1 MAKNDPDY
9 REIIE
14 TASKNGDAFG
24 VKDMPASVL
33 EGRLGEICLSRMKMF
48 PLAYAWPALLT
59 VASTMIDPSQ
69 RARSNLYCA
78 LVGDVHTGKSQA
90 VEHAT
95 QILGCAEPTLMK
107 LFSGSAEQLIRKTS
121 DAKGM
126 ARLFAPDE
134 LGHLF
139 EKMRIERSSFSFV
152 LNRAYYDDRFEV
164 LMGKKERAVFDC
176 RMSLLGGI
184 VEEKFQELF
193 DASAT
198 GGLYDRFIFGLCPT
212 GFRYDYFPFEGEP
225 EQIDPVA
232 VWIDKQ
238 VWEAKS
244 MWLKARQSMNPRVVE
259 HAIRAAVVC
268 AAVDG
273 RKVLTVENT
282 LRALEFAEYQH
293 RIRSLLKPNPGENQ
307 EAKIALRII
316 DYVGRSNGNAI
327 SKRKLL
333 KAINAYRL
341 GPSNAE
347 RALNVLN
354 ANGEIAIVRQGKQ
367 IFIKSVAEEE

>member
-1 MAKNDPDY
+1 
-9 REIIE
+9 
-14 TASKNGDAFG
+14 
-24 VKDMPASVL
+24 MPSSAL
-33 EGRLGEICLSRMKMF
+33 EGRLGEICERRMKMF

-59 VASTMIDPSQ
+59 VASTLIDTTQ

-78 LVGDVHTGKSQA
+78 LVGEVHTGKSQA

-95 QILGCAEPTLMK
+95 NILGCAEPILMK
-107 LFSGSAEQLIRKTS
+107 LFSGSAEQLIRKTEG
-121 DAKGM
+121 ARGG

-152 LNRAYYDDRFEV
+152 LNRAYYDDQFEV
-164 LMGKKERAVFDC
+164 LMGKKEKALFNC
-176 RMSLLGGI
+176 RLSLLGGI

-212 GFRYDYFPFEGEP
+212 GFRYDYFPFEGEA
-225 EQIDPVA
+225 ENIDPCA
-232 VWIDKQ
+232 VYVDRQ

-244 MWLKARQSMNPRVVE
+244 MWLKARPTFNPRVVE
-259 HAIRAAVVC
+259 HAIRSAIVC
-268 AAVDG
+268 AAFDG
-273 RKVLTVENT
+273 RKVLNVEGV
-282 LRALEFAEYQH
+282 LRCLEFAEYQH
-293 RIRSLLKPNPGENQ
+293 RIRAILKPNPGENQ

-316 DYVGRSNGNAI
+316 DYLERSNGNEIA
-327 SKRKLL
+327 KRKLL

-347 RALNVLN
+347 RALSVLH
-354 ANGEIAIVRQGKQ
+354 ANGEISIVRQGKNV
-367 IFIKSVAEEE
+367 FIKRIAEE